1 MDIDTGRV
9 MTYAD
14 AVSLFGM
21 EDRLPSEMLFRL
33 SVFCPGFGWRE
44 LLGVFRMMA
53 ENFRKTNDVSPDAA
67 WKTSP
72 TTSQLTGFLSRSTAM
87 MANKTYFSS
96 DIISRNLYRI
106 MFQTSEWDSEIL
118 FQPDFIKDFCD
129 FVSEQEPRREGY
141 GPGSAPFNRA
151 LDLYEML
158 LEFKDKLVDKA
169 RTASG
174 A

>member
-1 MDIDTGRV
+1 
-9 MTYAD
+9 
-14 AVSLFGM
+14 
-21 EDRLPSEMLFRL
+21 MLAEEFR
-33 SVFCPGFGWRE
+33 G
-44 LLGVFRMMA
+44 
-53 ENFRKTNDVSPDAA
+53 KNDVSPIARRA
-67 WKTSP
+67 
-72 TTSQLTGFLSRSTAM
+72 TTLTTVPVSRYMSQSSAM

-96 DIISRNLYRI
+96 DVISRNLYRI
-106 MFQTSEWDSEIL
+106 MFLSSEWDSEIL
-118 FQPDFIKDFCD
+118 FQPDFIEDFCS

-158 LEFKDKLVDKA
+158 LEFKDKLVDKV